1 MGETAKPGDTVKRMS
16 VKEFREEGYLQ
27 ELNRR
32 FLHPLGLALEVFV
45 EDDGE
50 MRFGGVWDYR
60 DDPEGMIFGQDILE
74 SDEFKKHFENVVD
87 QMIDRRPERMA
98 ALGYWVQPPSTTKK
112 PEESDGIAGGG

>member
-1 MGETAKPGDTVKRMS
+1 MGETVKPGSDVKRMS
-16 VKEFREEGYLQ
+16 VKEFREAGYLQ

-60 DDPEGMIFGQDILE
+60 DDPEGMIFGPDILE
-74 SDEFKKHFENVVD
+74 SDEFRTHLENVVD
-87 QMIDRRPERMA
+87 QMIDRRPERMV
-98 ALGYWVQPPSTTKK
+98 ALGYWIQPPIPKKK
-112 PEESDGIAGGG
+112 PEASDGIAGSG